1 MTTSHQHEPP
11 IITQHSEVARLRQQ
25 IIEEYEAA
33 NRGLTGLAQGTSQ
46 HRFIAARMTQVGHY
60 HTQLVPLVGE
70 MEATRMIG
78 ELYVQTMEPGDA
90 FA

>member
-11 IITQHSEVARLRQQ
+11 IRRPQSEIARLRQQ
-25 IIEEYEAA
+25 ITEEYEAA
-33 NRGLTGLAQGTSQ
+33 NRGLTGLAQGTSR
-46 HRFIAARMTQVGHY
+46 HCFMAARMTQVGHY
-60 HTQLVPLVGE
+60 RTQLVPLVGE
-70 MEATRMIG
+70 QEATRMMG